1 MASPFRPLLA
11 PLLAPALLLVATLG
25 GGAPVARAEDAPLP
39 PPPAGAPVAAPD
51 ALVVPVLGGLALN
64 GQPAEPAWEK
74 ALRLSADP
82 LEVPAP
88 PPGTER
94 VRLTPDVRL
103 AQSEGLLWIA
113 VRMAEDPGMGMGLRV
128 LVAPEEVASA
138 AAAVGLVY
146 APLELRGPR
155 FTVRGPRGLTRAVVR
170 LQGAADTRSLGVW
183 SLEVAFPLAD
193 LALPGPGTR
202 LRLALAIDSRTSN
215 VGSAAPEG
223 ALFAE
228 PARWALLAPEQGAWS
243 AGSGPDPAPLLE
255 EDARDAERVEAWRAF
270 QEGQL
275 TNVPAGGAEA
285 ARAHVESR
293 LIGPLKRIEALRPDL
308 RPYTLWVA
316 GQVLA
321 SLGDIEQAERCYREA
336 LAAMPGC
343 REAAFELYVKL
354 MAHAYVEG
362 LPEQP
367 SDYDAALS
375 RLALD
380 LRSAVNPYAR
390 EGLALAR
397 GLLLYKRGD
406 FADAVTFLEPVARR
420 YPHDVEAGY
429 NLERARAS
437 AESWAGELLLRKAE
451 DARGDLPRVRLTTS
465 KGPVLLELYEDDAP
479 NTVKNFVWLCER
491 GFYDGTSF
499 HRNVPFFVLQGGDPF
514 TKPGA
519 DARWVGGGG
528 PGYAI
533 PTEPGT
539 EQRRRGAFR
548 GTLAMASHDRD
559 TEGSQ
564 FFLTLGT
571 ARHLDGQVSVFGR
584 ILEGQAVADA
594 LVEGDRLVKT
604 EVLRRRPGTE
614 YRPVTLAG
622 EPAPEPVPTPPPS
635 RPPPP
640 GRQPPR

>member
-1 MASPFRPLLA
+1 MVSPFRLRPT
-11 PLLAPALLLVATLG
+11 PALLLWALLAC
-25 GGAPVARAEDAPLP
+25 APSTARAGDPPLP
-39 PPPAGAPVAAPD
+39 PPPAGAPVPEPQ
-51 ALVVPVLGGLALN
+51 ALVVPALEGLRLDGLA
-64 GQPAEPAWEK
+64 AEPAWEA
-74 ALRLSADP
+74 ALRLPADP
-82 LEVPAP
+82 LDVPAP
-88 PPGTER
+88 PPGTQR
-94 VRLTPDVRL
+94 VRLLPDVRL
-103 AQSEGLLWIA
+103 AQADGLLWIA

-128 LVAPEEVASA
+128 LVGPEGLASA
-138 AAAVGLVY
+138 AAAVGLVF

-155 FTVRGPRGLTRAVVR
+155 FTVRGPRGLTRAAVR
-170 LQGAADTRSLGVW
+170 LQGAADTRSLGAW

-193 LALPGPGTR
+193 LRLPGPGTR
-202 LRLALAIDSRTSN
+202 LRVALAIDSRTNN
-215 VGSAAPEG
+215 VGAAAPEG
-223 ALFAE
+223 ALLAE
-228 PARWALLAPEQGAWS
+228 PARWALLTPGPGAWS
-243 AGSGPDPAPLLE
+243 VGSGPDPAPLLE
-255 EDARDAERVEAWRAF
+255 EDARDAERVQAWRAF

-275 TNVPAGGAEA
+275 TNVPSAGPEA

-293 LIGPLKRIEALRPDL
+293 LLGPLRRIEELRPDL

-316 GQVLA
+316 GQALA
-321 SLGDIEQAERCYREA
+321 GLGDIEHAERCYREA

-354 MAHAYVEG
+354 MAHAYAEG
-362 LPEQP
+362 LPDQP
-367 SDYDAALS
+367 SAYDAALS
-375 RLALD
+375 RLASD
-380 LRSAVNPYAR
+380 LRGAENPYAR

-406 FADAVTFLEPVARR
+406 FAEAIAFLEPVARR

-437 AESWAGELLLRKAE
+437 AEAWAGELLLRKGE
-451 DARGDLPRVRLTTS
+451 DARGDQPRVQLTTS
-465 KGPVLLELYEDDAP
+465 KGPLLLELYEDDAP

-519 DARWVGGGG
+519 DARWVGAGG

-533 PTEPGT
+533 PTESGT
-539 EQRRRGAFR
+539 PARRRGAFR
-548 GTLAMASHDRD
+548 GTLAMASQDRD

-571 ARHLDGQVSVFGR
+571 ARHLDGQLTVFGR
-584 ILEGQAVADA
+584 IVEGQAVADA
-594 LVEGDRLVKT
+594 LVEGDRLT
-604 EVLRRRPGTE
+604 RAEVLRRRPGTQ
-614 YRPVTLAG
+614 YRPLTLAG
-622 EPAPEPVPTPPPS
+622 EPAPEPTPTPPPS
-635 RPPPP
+635 RPPSP